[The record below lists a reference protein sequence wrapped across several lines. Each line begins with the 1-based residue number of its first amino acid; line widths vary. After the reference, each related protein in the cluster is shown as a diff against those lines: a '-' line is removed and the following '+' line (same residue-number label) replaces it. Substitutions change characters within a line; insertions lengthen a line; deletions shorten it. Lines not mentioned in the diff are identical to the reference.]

1 MLKLKNTIKANQ
13 CSPQSSCI
21 LKLNKL
27 LLDVAQGSLNLWK
40 RNDKSFH
47 NFETVSLS
55 VKKNF
60 DTVEKNFESVEK
72 NFDTV
77 GKNFDTVEK
86 NFETVVKNF
95 DTVEKNFDTVEKNW
109 STWPASTS

>member
-1 MLKLKNTIKANQ
+1 MKQSCYEITLATNQ
-13 CSPQSSCI
+13 YSPQSSGI

-55 VKKNF
+55 VNKNF

-86 NFETVVKNF
+86 NFETV
-95 DTVEKNFDTVEKNW
+95 EKNW